1 MNWRIDFSD
10 QADKFLK
17 KNNVSSDETSELIV
31 KALRKLQGEHINV
44 QIGKLKGAWVGFYKI
59 RSGRTRILAAF
70 DFDNQKIRVEVIDW
84 RGNVYKK

>member
-17 KNNVSSDETSELIV
+17 KNNVSSDEIFELIV
-31 KALRKLQGEHINV
+31 KALRKLRGENINI
-44 QIGKLKGAWVGFYKI
+44 QMGKLKGAWAGFYKV
-59 RSGRTRILAAF
+59 RSGRVRIIVTF
-70 DFDNQKIRVEVIDW
+70 DFDDQKIRVEVIDW